1 MPMLRVT
8 ADVLER
14 SFDNI
19 TLARGEDYAE
29 RDRVTAIERLDDGS
43 RFRARVLGSRREP
56 YTVEITL
63 HFTPLGTTAS
73 GSCSC
78 PVHINCK
85 HAAALAA
92 LFLEQDPPHSPL
104 VSTPATPEIE
114 ASIGLPETADA
125 GPPTLP
131 LELTHWLEQAR
142 EATRTDADE
151 YPTQVHNRLIYL
163 LGVDGA
169 PRARRAV
176 VTLVQARR
184 LKTGGYGKS
193 SRWSP
198 GDLVTQKPPAF
209 IRLADERLLRQ
220 LLVAGEFGLPG
231 QYPLGGF
238 AGGASVLRA
247 VLASGRCHFGD
258 VHAPVLR
265 LGAPR
270 SARFEWRFGEDGEQH
285 VAVTTK
291 PPSTHVLPMAPPW
304 YVDAIAG
311 ECGPLDTT
319 LEPTLAEVIAGAPA
333 IRPEHAS
340 AFRAELEATH
350 GTRIPLPAVPKQS
363 DVPDAM
369 PIPVLRFESFEEPY
383 RFRNAHDASLDI
395 AALSFDYL
403 GVRANRDSPGTLT
416 RFQNGRLLR
425 IQRNHGAEQAAHQA
439 LRAAGFD
446 QVMNVVRHFPQ
457 GVKHDYT
464 FARDQDWIDFVVG
477 PLPHLQAEG
486 WRLEFDDSFRFRTAR
501 AGQWQ
506 ARLAPSGNDWFDLEL
521 GIDVDGKRIDLLPI
535 LLTALREHPEL
546 AHVALPAGPK
556 AGASMLVRL
565 DDGRLLP
572 VPMNQ
577 VHALIRVLDELLDRA
592 ADDGLRVSRL
602 DAMRLTELENAVPL
616 VWDADHRLREV
627 ARRLA
632 AGGIVPRQPPP
643 AFGATLRSYQ
653 AEGVGWLQFLREFGF
668 GGILADDMGL
678 GKTVQALA
686 HIAIEKAEGRLDLPA
701 LIVAPTS
708 VVPNWRREAQRFTP
722 DLIVH
727 VSHGLKRRESFAAM
741 TGADIVLTTYAL
753 LPRDREAL
761 LAREFHLVILDEAQ
775 QIKNAQT
782 QAAKV
787 VGDLEA
793 RHRLCLTGTPLENHL
808 GELWSLFHF
817 LIPGFLGDAAGFRR
831 TYRNPIEK
839 HGDATR
845 RASLSRRIR
854 PFLLRRTKE
863 QVATELPPRT
873 EIVRP
878 VELLGAQRELYE
890 TVRASV
896 NERVRAQIA
905 ARGFGPSRIVVLDA
919 LLKLR
924 QVCCDPSLLK
934 LENATRIT
942 ESAKLDALRDML
954 RQLLPEGRRVLV
966 FSQFTSMLAIIE
978 REVTAMGIG
987 YVKLTGETRDRE
999 RPVNAFQAGEVPLF
1013 LISLKAG
1020 GTGLNLTAAD
1030 TVIHYDPWWNPAVER
1045 QATDRAHRIGQDKP
1059 VFVYK
1064 LIATGSVEEK
1074 IMAMQTAKAA
1084 LAADILGD
1092 GATAG
1097 APVSADDISALFEPL
1112 S

>member
-1 MPMLRVT
+1 MPMMRVT
-8 ADVLER
+8 VDVLER
-14 SFDNI
+14 SFDGI
-19 TLARGEDYAE
+19 TRARGEDYAG
-29 RDRVTAIERLDDGS
+29 RDRVTAIERLDDGH
-43 RFRARVLGSRREP
+43 RFRARVQGSRIDP
-56 YTVEITL
+56 YVVEIVL
-63 HFTPLGTTAS
+63 GFTPAGTTAT

-92 LFLEQDPPHSPL
+92 LVLEQD
-104 VSTPATPEIE
+104 TPELTAPTATQATTIATDDG
-114 ASIGLPETADA
+114 ASGGPRPPPLPR
-125 GPPTLP
+125 
-131 LELTHWLEQAR
+131 ELTHWLEQAR
-142 EATRTDADE
+142 EATRPDADD
-151 YPTQVHNRLIYL
+151 YPPHVHNRLLYVL
-163 LGVDGA
+163 SVEGA
-169 PRARRAV
+169 PKARRAV
-176 VTLVQARR
+176 VTLMQARL
-184 LKTGGYGKS
+184 LKTGVYGKAA
-193 SRWSP
+193 RWSP
-198 GDLVTQKPPAF
+198 RDVDRSRPPAF
-209 IRLADERLLRQ
+209 IRPVDERILRQ
-220 LLVAGEFGLPG
+220 LLIAREFGAPG
-231 QYPLGGF
+231 MFPLGGF
-238 AGGASVLRA
+238 AGGASVLRDM
-247 VLASGRCHFGD
+247 LASGRCHFGD
-258 VHAPVLR
+258 VDSPALR
-265 LGAPR
+265 TGTPR
-270 SARFEWRFGEDGEQH
+270 AARFEWRFGEDGEQH
-285 VAVTTK
+285 VAVTTR

-304 YVDAIAG
+304 YVDTAAG
-311 ECGPLDTT
+311 ECGPLDTK
-319 LEPTLAEVIAGAPA
+319 LEPALAEVIAGAPA

-340 AFRAELEATH
+340 AFRAELEANH
-350 GTRIPLPAVPKQS
+350 GSPIPLPAVPRQS
-363 DVPDAM
+363 DVPDAT
-369 PIPVLRFESFEEPY
+369 PTPVLRFESFEDPF
-383 RFRNAHDASLDI
+383 RFRNAQDASLDI

-425 IQRNHGAEQAAHQA
+425 IQRNHGAEQSAHQA
-439 LRAAGFD
+439 LRSAGFD
-446 QVMNVVRHFPQ
+446 KVMNVVRHFPQ

-477 PLPHLQAEG
+477 ALPRLRDQG
-486 WRLEFDDSFRFRTAR
+486 WRLEFDDNFRFRTAQG
-501 AGQWQ
+501 GQWQ
-506 ARLAPSGNDWFDLEL
+506 ARLSPAGNDWFDLEL
-521 GIDVDGKRIDLLPI
+521 GIEVDGVRIDLLPI
-535 LLTALREHPEL
+535 LLTALREHPAL
-546 AHVALPAGPK
+546 AHAVQPAGPGP
-556 AGASMLVRL
+556 GANLLVRL

-572 VPMNQ
+572 VPMHK
-577 VHALIRVLDELLDRA
+577 VHALVRVLDELLERA
-592 ADDGLRVSRL
+592 GDDGLRVSRL
-602 DAMRLTELENAVPL
+602 DALRLAELDAEVPL
-616 VWDADHRLREV
+616 VWDTDHRLRDV
-627 ARRLA
+627 ARRLTT
-632 AGGIVPRQPPP
+632 GGIPPRQPPA
-643 AFGATLRSYQ
+643 AFGATLRGYQ

-686 HIAIEKAEGRLDLPA
+686 HIAIEKAEGRLDRPA

-708 VVPNWRREAQRFTP
+708 VVPNWRREAQRFAP
-722 DLIVH
+722 DLVVH
-727 VSHGLKRRESFAAM
+727 VSHGLKRRETFAAM

-761 LAREFHLVILDEAQ
+761 LACEFHLVILDEAQ

-787 VGDLEA
+787 VSDLKA

-817 LIPGFLGDAAGFRR
+817 LIPGFLGDAADFRR
-831 TYRNPIEK
+831 TFRTPIEK
-839 HGDATR
+839 RGDATR
-845 RASLSRRIR
+845 RATLSRRVR

-896 NERVRAQIA
+896 NERVRAEIA
-905 ARGFGPSRIVVLDA
+905 ARGFGQSRIVVLDA

-934 LENATRIT
+934 LETATRIA

-978 REVTAMGIG
+978 REVTAMGIA

-999 RPVNAFQAGEVPLF
+999 RPVRAFQAGEVPLF

-1092 GATAG
+1092 GATVG
-1097 APVSADDISALFEPL
+1097 APVSAEDIAALFEPL